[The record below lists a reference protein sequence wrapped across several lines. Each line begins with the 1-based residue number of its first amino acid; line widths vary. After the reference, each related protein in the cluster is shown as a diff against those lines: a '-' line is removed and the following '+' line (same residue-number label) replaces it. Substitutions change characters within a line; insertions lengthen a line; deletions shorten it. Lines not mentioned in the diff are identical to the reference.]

1 MFTEIKLKPVLPKL
15 VPLSEL
21 SAGDFFVKDG
31 AIFLKVRGFHEGM
44 KYNCVCITGSSKF
57 SVGEVAMF
65 TSVLLQVTPIRL
77 VEFYYD
83 NN

>member
-1 MFTEIKLKPVLPKL
+1 MFTEIKVKSVLPKL
-15 VPLSEL
+15 VSFFEL
-21 SAGDFFVKDG
+21 SSGDFFVKDG
-31 AIFLKVRGFHEGM
+31 VIFLKISGFHESR

-57 SVGEVAMF
+57 SVGEMALF
-65 TSVLLQVTPIRL
+65 TSSTSLVTPIRL